1 MTATASVSYYFK
13 GTIVEDRAY
22 FDFTLMLHQFKEAG
36 FLLHELDKY
45 IVRIH
50 SEVDLPD
57 KGTKILRT
65 KLF

>member
-36 FLLHELDKY
+36 FLLHELDLNTSY
-45 IVRIH
+45 ESIQRWTYPI
-50 SEVDLPD
+50 
-57 KGTKILRT
+57 KGPRY
-65 KLF
+65 